1 MVDLNKEIKLS
12 DLFRRSNKKAK
23 PQAVKP
29 SRPKSSKKPKK
40 LELVGVKVGASQIAA
55 ARVMNNGGV
64 PRLAQVARTE
74 LAPGIVVSGE
84 VRDVQALAEAL
95 DAFFTANRLPR
106 KGIRVGIGTNRI
118 GVQAVEINGV
128 GDERQLANAVRF
140 RAYEAFAIPME
151 EAVLDYHVLS
161 ESADDAGS
169 VTRRVLLA
177 AAYKEPIDQFVQ
189 AFQAANLELVGIDV
203 EAFALL
209 RAVASDTVQ
218 AAENAAIVAVAL
230 GHDRSTLA
238 ISDGASCDFMR
249 VVEWGGG
256 RLDTAISRELGL
268 TAEEAVELKR
278 QVSLEEDAHLGHP
291 LLSRA
296 ATAVQGELQGLA
308 RELVASLQAYQSE
321 PGSLPISEILVTGGT
336 SRLPGLVAELERLI
350 RARVRAADPLA
361 GVRAEGSLT
370 ERDDLPSLA
379 VAIGLGVER

>member
-12 DLFRRSNKKAK
+12 DLFRRPKKAK
-23 PQAVKP
+23 SSTAKP
-29 SRPKSSKKPKK
+29 TRSRTSKKQSRKM
-40 LELVGVKVGASQIAA
+40 ELVGVKVGASQIAA

-64 PRLAQVARTE
+64 PRLTQVARAE

-95 DAFFTANRLPR
+95 DAFFAANRLPR
-106 KGIRVGIGTNRI
+106 KGMRVGVGTNRI

-128 GDERQLANAVRF
+128 QDERQLANAVRF
-140 RAYEAFAIPME
+140 RAYEAFAIPMDQ
-151 EAVLDYHVLS
+151 AVLDYHVLS
-161 ESADDAGS
+161 ESADDAGGLS
-169 VTRRVLLA
+169 RKVLLA
-177 AAYKEPIDQFVQ
+177 AAYKESIDQFVR

-209 RAVASDTVQ
+209 RAVGSDT
-218 AAENAAIVAVAL
+218 ASSAGNAAIVAVAL

-256 RLDTAISRELGL
+256 RLDTAIGRELGL
-268 TAEEAVELKR
+268 TPEEAVELKR
-278 QVSLEEDAHLGHP
+278 QVSLDEEAQSGNP
-291 LLSRA
+291 LLVRA
-296 ATAVQGELQGLA
+296 AAAVKGELQGLA

-336 SRLPGLVAELERLI
+336 SRLPGLVPELERLI

-361 GVRAEGSLT
+361 GVRAEGPLT

-379 VAIGLGVER
+379 VAIGLGVES